1 MCIAELTAML
11 LRKRELS
18 VQIRRSGNGHIHSRR
33 SAWMAVTVKGGVEIV
48 DHMSFVTDFVRKT
61 SIFDFSICL
70 LDAMLMIV
78 QKRRG
83 ELS

>member
-1 MCIAELTAML
+1 M
-11 LRKRELS
+11 
-18 VQIRRSGNGHIHSRR
+18 HSRR

-61 SIFDFSICL
+61 SIVDFSTCL
-70 LDAMLMIV
+70 RDAMLMID
-78 QKRRG
+78 QNSRG

>member
-1 MCIAELTAML
+1 M
-11 LRKRELS
+11 
-18 VQIRRSGNGHIHSRR
+18 QSRR
-33 SAWMAVTVKGGVEIV
+33 SAWMAVTVKGGAEIV

-61 SIFDFSICL
+61 SIFDLSACL
-70 LDAMLMIV
+70 REAILTID